1 MSRRFNDR
9 TPIDIDKE
17 IGKVKGMTVPELV
30 NYIISTMERKRISS
44 FEALR
49 NDAFISPLGY
59 VTELPKGANLLLFPF
74 KGYFRR
80 EYSLDNMVNENG
92 ELVFYVSEEL
102 HTYKVRC

>member
-17 IGKVKGMTVPELV
+17 IGKVKEMAVPELV

-59 VTELPKGANLLLFPF
+59 VTELPNATALMTLYDALLECFNEIDIEMDEDVADVPWPF
-74 KGYFRR
+74 
-80 EYSLDNMVNENG
+80 
-92 ELVFYVSEEL
+92 
-102 HTYKVRC
+102 